1 MVVHYTGYR
10 SPVKWIIALSQVE
23 LYRAT
28 AGKLVGH
35 SMLSGEIFLLINN
48 ATESCERAH
57 YSGSAAPDVPAAY
70 PLLN

>member
-1 MVVHYTGYR
+1 MVVHYTGYQI
-10 SPVKWIIALSQVE
+10 PVKWIIVLWQAE

-28 AGKLVGH
+28 ASKLVGH

-48 ATESCERAH
+48 ATESCKRAH
-57 YSGSAAPDVPAAY
+57 YAGSAAPDVPAAY